1 MVEPVL
7 ILVCGCVVCWGLWR
21 AQAAAQ
27 RAALARLQADHWQW
41 SQSLADAMFDA
52 VLIHRQGEVLAMNRA
67 LQHLLG
73 CAASDW
79 VGRNFSSA
87 AVSTQA
93 TALRAELSAPG
104 PALVEFTLIGVNE
117 AEHLVEMR
125 SQLMPHEGRP
135 ATITAMRDVTA
146 ARAAA
151 AQIHKL
157 LNQDRLT
164 GLANRVL
171 FMQRLAA
178 ALEAAEA
185 DRTKM
190 ALLCLD
196 IDQLKAVN
204 LQLGR
209 ARGDMLLR
217 QLAARLTALVR
228 GSDVVGRL
236 SGDKFGIIQN
246 RVSATGQA
254 MNLAARLEDSLAR
267 PFLVDGQMVKISL
280 SVGVALY
287 PDHGAEADA
296 LMQAC
301 NQALQQAAASG
312 GGCSRLFDPVTARDP
327 PPIPPAFTAP
337 PVLRPG
343 LSEPQRL
350 TQDLRGALARGEMSV
365 EYQPVFRA
373 GDLSLAGF
381 EALARWH
388 HEHAGW
394 VSPSVFIPLAEQ
406 AGLIEEIGSF
416 VLEQACKRA
425 AAHGGDIVMAV
436 NISPVQLRN
445 QGFARQVAGILQASG
460 LAPARLEL
468 ELTESFLMEQHET
481 ACTALSALRAIGVS
495 VALDDFGTGYSSLSY
510 LCDFPFSRLKID
522 KRFVQAAG
530 RDDSAKTII
539 CAIVTLAKN
548 LRLHVTAEGVETPG
562 QLQFLQSQGC
572 QLLQGFLLG
581 RPSKHMR
588 VALDPSLLAL
598 T

>member
-1 MVEPVL
+1 MIEPVL
-7 ILVCGCVVCWGLWR
+7 ILVCGCLACWGLWR
-21 AQAAAQ
+21 AQAAAH
-27 RAALARLQADHWQW
+27 RAVLARLQADHWQW
-41 SQSLADAMFDA
+41 SQSMADAMFDA

-93 TALRAELSAPG
+93 TALRAELTAPG
-104 PALVEFTLIGVNE
+104 PVLVEFTLIDVNE

-125 SQLMPHEGRP
+125 SQVMLHEGRP

-151 AQIHKL
+151 AQMHKL

-178 ALEAAEA
+178 ALETAEA
-185 DRTKM
+185 DRTKI

-209 ARGDMLLR
+209 ARGDVLLR
-217 QLAARLTALVR
+217 QLAERLTALVR
-228 GSDVVGRL
+228 GCDAVGRL

-246 RVSATGQA
+246 RVNAVGQA
-254 MNLAARLEDSLAR
+254 MNLAARLEASLAR

-287 PDHGAEADA
+287 PDHAAAAED

-301 NQALQQAAASG
+301 NRALKQAAASG
-312 GGCSRLFDPVTARDP
+312 GGCSRLFDPVSARDP
-327 PPIPPAFTAP
+327 LQIMVPFTAP
-337 PVLRPG
+337 FVLRPG

-350 TQDLRGALARGEMSV
+350 TQDLRGALARGEVSV

-388 HEHAGW
+388 HEHEGW
-394 VSPSVFIPLAEQ
+394 IAPSVFIPLAEQ

-416 VLEQACKRA
+416 VLAQACKRA
-425 AAHGGDIVMAV
+425 AAHGGDVVMAV

-445 QGFARQVAGILQASG
+445 QNFAKQVASLLQRAG
-460 LAPARLEL
+460 LPPARLEL
-468 ELTESFLMEQHET
+468 EVTETFLIEQEDV
-481 ACTALSALRAIGVS
+481 ARNALAALRDIGVGL
-495 VALDDFGTGYSSLSY
+495 ALDDFGTGYSSLSY

-530 RDDSAKTII
+530 RDESAKTII
-539 CAIVTLAKN
+539 CAIVSLAKN
-548 LRLHVTAEGVETPG
+548 LCLQVTAEGVETPG
-562 QLQFLQSQGC
+562 QLQFLQAQGC